1 MKDCYI
7 FTTACIIFLML
18 LFIKKYEGISEKLN
32 SISVEQLKKL
42 MFYGNVGATQSEFDD
57 IQSDINKNAKLV
69 TLINNVFT
77 LQTNK
82 TEEYYQ
88 KMMKTLI

>member
-1 MKDCYI
+1 
-7 FTTACIIFLML
+7 ML